1 MAKTTFSL
9 HRRAINQ
16 NLSGEFE
23 KVPWNLAMGV
33 FKSDGFDEKVCQNS
47 IKTRRESDKME
58 TINILMH

>member
-16 NLSGEFE
+16 NLSGESE

-47 IKTRRESDKME
+47 IKTRREND
-58 TINILMH
+58 